1 MPHFAY
7 DLLIR
12 QTDAVLAAWGMAHDA
27 IATTSRMIVEA
38 DICGIDS
45 HGVSMLPYY
54 AAMVRSGELRFDRRP
69 IVVRERATT
78 ALVDAGGGLG
88 HDAAVFAMERAI
100 GKAQTN
106 DVGIVSVFNSHHF
119 GAAGP
124 YAAMAADRGLIGL
137 VSTTG
142 RIPAVLPTFGLD
154 RVLGTNPF
162 AFAAPSKR
170 HRTVLLDMSTSVVA
184 ANKVKAYAY
193 AGKELPPQWVLDA
206 RGVDVTDAA
215 EGERLIFRDTVGGL
229 LPLGGEG
236 MRHGGHKGF
245 GLGLFAQILAGT
257 LGGGNF
263 PPLRDQKGCDNIGH
277 LFMAID
283 PRAFR
288 EEGAFDDD
296 LDAMID
302 HIRAGRRIDEAQP
315 ILIPGDPE
323 WAAREERLRDGI
335 PLEPALVD
343 ALRKVAADAA
353 VDFLL

>member
-1 MPHFAY
+1 MRRFAY

-12 QTDAVLAAWGMAHDA
+12 QTEAILAAWGMAADA
-27 IATTSRMIVEA
+27 VATTSRMIVEA
-38 DICGIDS
+38 DVRGIDS

-54 AAMVRSGELRFDRRP
+54 AAMARSGELRFDVRP
-69 IVVRERATT
+69 SVVRERATT

-100 GKAQTN
+100 AKAQAN
-106 DVGIVSVFNSHHF
+106 DVGIVSVLNSHHF

-124 YAAMAADRGLIGL
+124 YAGMAADADLIGI

-170 HRTVLLDMSTSVVA
+170 YQTVLLDMSTSVVA

-193 AGKELPPQWVLDA
+193 AGKKLPPDWVLDD

-263 PPLRDQKGCDNIGH
+263 PPLRDQDGADNIGH
-277 LFMAID
+277 IFIAID

-288 EEGAFDDD
+288 EDGAFEDD

-302 HIRAGRRIDEAQP
+302 HIRSGRRLDPSQP

-323 WAAREERLRDGI
+323 WTARAERLRDGI

-343 ALRKVAADAA
+343 ALRKVAAEAA
-353 VDFLL
+353 VEFLL